1 MKYVLHGYNVV
12 SPRLGKNGP
21 IDSSFDLYL
30 LWGIVREIGRDD
42 RFIGRS
48 DAKRLTLITGVGRFG
63 GRLGVV

>member
-21 IDSSFDLYL
+21 FDSSFDLYL
-30 LWGIVREIGRDD
+30 LCGIVREIGRDD

-48 DAKRLTLITGVGRFG
+48 DGSQNGWFTNYWGRDG
-63 GRLGVV
+63 LGFD